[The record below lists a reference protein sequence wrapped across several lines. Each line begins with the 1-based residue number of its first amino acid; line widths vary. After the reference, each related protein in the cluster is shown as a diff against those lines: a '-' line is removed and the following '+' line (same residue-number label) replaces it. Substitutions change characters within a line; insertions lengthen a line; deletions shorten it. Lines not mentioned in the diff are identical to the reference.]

1 MRNRLLLVVAIAL
14 LASCASG
21 GASGTSGGDG
31 APTPVR
37 SRSQNLITEA
47 EIAEQVGIT
56 NAYDLISRVRPNY
69 LRPGVAGMSG
79 QSVLPVLRID
89 GGQALDVADLRNID
103 IRTVSEIRFHTAND
117 AEVRF
122 GGNLNR
128 PVIAVTL
135 KRSK

>member
-1 MRNRLLLVVAIAL
+1 MKHLVLGMAL
-14 LASCASG
+14 MVLAGCASG
-21 GASGTSGGDG
+21 GSSSATGDSA
-31 APTPVR
+31 APARAR
-37 SRSQNLITEA
+37 SRAQNVITEA
-47 EIAEQVGIT
+47 EIAQQSGIT
-56 NAYDLISRVRPNY
+56 NAYDLINRVRPTY
-69 LRPGVAGMSG
+69 LRAGMAGMSG
-79 QSVLPVLRID
+79 ESVFPVLRID
-89 GGQALDVADLRNID
+89 GGQALDLADLRNID

>member
-1 MRNRLLLVVAIAL
+1 MRHRLLLVVGSAL

-21 GASGTSGGDG
+21 AKGGTAGADGASS
-31 APTPVR
+31 PVR
-37 SRSQNLITEA
+37 SRSQNLITQA
-47 EIAEQVGIT
+47 EIAEQAGIT
-56 NAYDLISRVRPNY
+56 NAYDLISRVRPSY